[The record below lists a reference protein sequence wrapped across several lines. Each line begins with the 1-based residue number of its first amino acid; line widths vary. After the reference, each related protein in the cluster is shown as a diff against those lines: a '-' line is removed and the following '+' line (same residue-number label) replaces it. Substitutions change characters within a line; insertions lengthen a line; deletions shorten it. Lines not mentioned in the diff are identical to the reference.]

1 MLDKLH
7 ALVAQ
12 EIGDD
17 HAPFDLDMFGTRQ
30 VKHAQEHDQAP
41 EQESE

>member
-1 MLDKLH
+1 MLGKLH

-17 HAPFDLDMFGTRQ
+17 QAPFDLDMFGTRA
-30 VKHAQEHDQAP
+30 VKQAQAHAQE
-41 EQESE
+41 SE